1 MNENEKQKTK
11 TKSKKKEEK
20 KEEKKKEEKKKKRR
34 KEKRPKEKK
43 RKKEKKKKRK
53 NTFIL
58 LRGEIISRVLDFS
71 TNHKLTLH
79 QLLNS
84 TLHSL
89 LCTHLSITNRFDLVT
104 G

>member
-11 TKSKKKEEK
+11 TKSKKKK
-20 KEEKKKEEKKKKRR
+20 KKKKKR
-34 KEKRPKEKK
+34 
-43 RKKEKKKKRK
+43 KKKKRK